1 MRLNR
6 VFVGAM
12 AVACALYLTIPG
24 VAVSHAVDSQDGM
37 PRGGWPINA
46 SGQIVGDLKDAG
58 DALYA
63 YLHGPTDTSGA
74 VEIADAVE
82 TWAAKYPATLQVV
95 YSNFR
100 LSP

>member
-1 MRLNR
+1 MADQRLWSNR
-6 VFVGAM
+6 WR
-12 AVACALYLTIPG
+12 P
-24 VAVSHAVDSQDGM
+24 
-37 PRGGWPINA
+37 
-46 SGQIVGDLKDAG
+46 KDAG

-82 TWAAKYPATLQVV
+82 TWAARYPATLQVV